1 MLEIKMRY
9 KRSRIILID
18 LSTHL
23 DTSEKRNQ
31 CIQRPVYKIFSNWN
45 TNWKKNDKGKRATV
59 SVILPDVLTYV

>member
-31 CIQRPVYKIFSNWN
+31 YTQRPIYKIFSN
-45 TNWKKNDKGKRATV
+45 
-59 SVILPDVLTYV
+59 